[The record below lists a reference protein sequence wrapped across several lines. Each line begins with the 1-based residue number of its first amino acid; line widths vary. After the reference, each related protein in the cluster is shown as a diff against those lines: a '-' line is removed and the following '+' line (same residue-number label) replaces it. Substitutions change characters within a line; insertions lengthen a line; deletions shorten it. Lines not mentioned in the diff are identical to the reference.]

1 MHAYLAL
8 VRRDLDQLAGSWLL
22 RGWVAL
28 LAGPAVF
35 LVVVASTQDELAS
48 ETLAAYLAA
57 VLAPLSWIV
66 VSFLAGTAVSGEANV
81 VADAILSRSV
91 TRGAYI
97 WAKITSRL
105 AVFMAVYFAIVT
117 PFAYLLDRFATS
129 DDVSAAGVVSGLA
142 MVGLLFAFLT
152 SFGIALSTVFSNRQ
166 FAAAAAVLLTV
177 AVSGAVLQFLGLTWM
192 STTAVLG
199 GLPETFRG
207 ETPLADQA
215 RVFIVFAALS
225 ASAIVAGVW
234 VFEHRDL

>member
-1 MHAYLAL
+1 MQAYLAL
-8 VRRDLDQLAGSWLL
+8 VRRDLDQLLASWLL
-22 RGWVAL
+22 RGWIVL
-28 LAGPAVF
+28 LAGPAAF
-35 LVVVASTQDELAS
+35 LVVVAAREDELAS

-66 VSFLAGTAVSGEANV
+66 VSFLAGTAVSGEAGT

-117 PFAYLLDRFATS
+117 PFAYLLDRFATA
-129 DDVSAAGVVSGLA
+129 DDTSAAGVVSGLA

-152 SFGIALSTVFSNRQ
+152 TFGIALSTVFRNAQ
-166 FAAAAAVLLTV
+166 FAAAAVLLAV

-207 ETPLADQA
+207 ETPMGDQA
-215 RVFIVFAALS
+215 RVFVVFAALS
-225 ASAIVAGVW
+225 AAAITAAVR
-234 VFEHRDL
+234 VFERRDL